1 LPERGQL
8 GCTHVKDVAIV
19 GGVAVHHVLSN
30 LGKRRALN
38 ARIEMLRKRSKVLK
52 SMADFETDQYRRQ
65 AKDVCSD
72 LRGAWERAVEKVGA
86 GVFASQSALVAA
98 ALERMAQV
106 EEEREIARV
115 ALADKIQRRLQWPRE
130 AFVDGGQAFVLA
142 RARLAAGG
150 W

>member
-1 LPERGQL
+1 
-8 GCTHVKDVAIV
+8 
-19 GGVAVHHVLSN
+19 
-30 LGKRRALN
+30 
-38 ARIEMLRKRSKVLK
+38 MLRKRSKVLR

-72 LRGAWERAVEKVGA
+72 LRVAWERAAEKVGA

-130 AFVDGGQAFVLA
+130 AFVVGGQAFVLA